1 MVKKLL
7 ALGLM
12 TGFLMS
18 MTMVA
23 AIPALAKER
32 HPKIKAAIRALDA
45 AKADLNAA
53 AHDFGGH
60 RVDALAAIDKAKEQ
74 LNLCLQYD
82 KN

>member
-1 MVKKLL
+1 MLKKLL
-7 ALGLM
+7 AVGIM
-12 TGFLMS
+12 SGFLMS

-23 AIPALAKER
+23 ATPAMAKER
-32 HPKIKAAIRALDA
+32 HPKIRQAIRALDA

-60 RVDALAAIDKAKEQ
+60 RVDALAAIDNAQKQ

>member
-7 ALGLM
+7 AAGMML
-12 TGFLMS
+12 GFLMS

-23 AIPALAKER
+23 TPAQAKER
-32 HPKIKAAIRALDA
+32 HPKIRAAIKALDA
-45 AKADLNAA
+45 AKWDLNHA

-60 RVDALAAIDKAKEQ
+60 RVDALAAIDKAQEQ
-74 LNLCLQYD
+74 LNLCLQFD

>member
-1 MVKKLL
+1 MFKKVL
-7 ALGLM
+7 AFGLM

-18 MTMVA
+18 MVA
-23 AIPALAKER
+23 ATPVLAKER

-45 AKADLNAA
+45 AKADLNRA

-60 RVDALAAIDKAKEQ
+60 RVDTLAAIDKAQEQ

-82 KN
+82 KK

>member
-1 MVKKLL
+1 MFKKVM

-18 MTMVA
+18 MA
-23 AIPALAKER
+23 AVTPALAKER
-32 HPKIKAAIRALDA
+32 HPKIKAAIRALDV
-45 AKADLNAA
+45 AKADLNHA

-60 RVDALAAIDKAKEQ
+60 RVDALAAIDAAQKQ